1 MKALVG
7 PNELAPTGFPRGE
20 DARRLVAHTC
30 ALSQLFARAQLCRA
44 DRRQDLERLGAAAS
58 AGIRIA
64 AKLMAVG
71 SRLGSAARPLPSSPW
86 SLDVAPPDAVG
97 LPTLG
102 LASPRRA
109 CLVPSLSVRP
119 PESRPQWESA
129 VELRPRDA
137 RPWARHGANFRVRH
151 MSDRE
156 SADALSRRLVVERGR
171 IRCAW
176 GGNLSA
182 ECFEFAVGRPGVRY
196 AESIRAASCRHLSC
210 GRGGGKCGLCVTC
223 VLDYGKV
230 GT

>member
-119 PESRPQWESA
+119 PESRPKWESA

-156 SADALSRRLVVERGR
+156 SADALSRRLVVEWGR

-176 GGNLSA
+176 GG
-182 ECFEFAVGRPGVRY
+182 EPVGRVLRVRGWTPWS
-196 AESIRAASCRHLSC
+196 SIRGVDTRGVLPPPVLWSRRREMWSVCHLC
-210 GRGGGKCGLCVTC
+210 PRLW
-223 VLDYGKV
+223 
-230 GT
+230 